1 MEASVI
7 LLLYTCRNRF
17 DTPIDRCFSDYSPP
31 RVADRGAR
39 FFHPS
44 KRKRI
49 NKTYN
54 ATGVGRK
61 MAGGHFRKNRSD
73 TYASDLSGTK
83 FRITAGEKEKKRDLS
98 RRLEWKKYFA
108 LRYCVRII
116 DVRKVAY
123 IVAFS
128 RCEQL
133 QRNKIT
139 GAFCRRKKPGT
150 NESILRTTR
159 RVSRN
164 LVATV
169 LLEYVSMKRCIVGE
183 NCDVLDT
190 ICTTV
195 SNTVLFVSLLRFTVK
210 LQESENPEKS
220 GKGII
225 YPFVFII
232 N

>member
-1 MEASVI
+1 M
-7 LLLYTCRNRF
+7 
-17 DTPIDRCFSDYSPP
+17 
-31 RVADRGAR
+31 
-39 FFHPS
+39 
-44 KRKRI
+44 
-49 NKTYN
+49 
-54 ATGVGRK
+54 
-61 MAGGHFRKNRSD
+61 
-73 TYASDLSGTK
+73 
-83 FRITAGEKEKKRDLS
+83 
-98 RRLEWKKYFA
+98 
-108 LRYCVRII
+108 RII

-190 ICTTV
+190 IV

-225 YPFVFII
+225 YLFII